1 MVQPGGEAHAAVS
14 GDVAA
19 IETADACLRRTL
31 ERGGREGDAAD
42 AAADADAV
50 TKTKTKSSSFE
61 KTPGRQL
68 QSRAAYVCRRAFCAK
83 RATKEKAFVRG
94 LACADGASKPFAD
107 ALIALCVAAEAS
119 DGVDSGAWAYR
130 RPPGIPSRWTTHPG
144 FVDATTG
151 EMAADAVEKRGL
163 VRKAARTGR
172 KGLG

>member
-1 MVQPGGEAHAAVS
+1 MQKSIRRGSLRPRRVTCLEA
-14 GDVAA
+14 GK
-19 IETADACLRRTL
+19 IR
-31 ERGGREGDAAD
+31 
-42 AAADADAV
+42 
-50 TKTKTKSSSFE
+50 
-61 KTPGRQL
+61 
-68 QSRAAYVCRRAFCAK
+68 RAAL
-83 RATKEKAFVRG
+83 
-94 LACADGASKPFAD
+94 LAV
-107 ALIALCVAAEAS
+107 LCVAAEAS